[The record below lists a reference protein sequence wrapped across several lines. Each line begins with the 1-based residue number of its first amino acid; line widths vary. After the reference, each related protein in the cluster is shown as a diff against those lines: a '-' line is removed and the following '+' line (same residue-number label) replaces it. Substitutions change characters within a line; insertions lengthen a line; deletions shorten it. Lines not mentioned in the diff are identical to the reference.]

1 MAPHSHDRS
10 AAETD
15 PAAGRADGRNT
26 PLARKTG
33 RRAVVRRGI
42 ARRGSEKLS
51 G

>member
-10 AAETD
+10 AANPH
-15 PAAGRADGRNT
+15 PAASRAGGRDT

-33 RRAVVRRGI
+33 RRAAVRRGI